1 MYKSLM
7 MQSLNSPLTM
17 FSPSRDEA
25 QQEQL
30 WEISI
35 NIVKDYLSPEVFEK
49 YGATLPAGAPSEQAD
64 QSGPSSE
71 QADQSGPPS
80 EQADQSGPPSEQA
93 DQSGPPSEQADQ
105 SNEPTTEGGSNA
117 QADHSEGTSGHGD
130 DKNAEEQEHS

>member
-49 YGATLPAGAPSEQAD
+49 YGATLATGVPSEQTD
-64 QSGPSSE
+64 QSGPS
-71 QADQSGPPS
+71 S

>member
-1 MYKSLM
+1 
-7 MQSLNSPLTM
+7 M

-49 YGATLPAGAPSEQAD
+49 YGATLPTSAPSEQAD
-64 QSGPSSE
+64 R
-71 QADQSGPPS
+71 
-80 EQADQSGPPSEQA
+80 
-93 DQSGPPSEQADQ
+93 

-117 QADHSEGTSGHGD
+117 KDGQSEGTSGRGGD
-130 DKNAEEQEHS
+130 QNAEEQQHS

>member
-49 YGATLPAGAPSEQAD
+49 YGATLATGAPSEQAD

-80 EQADQSGPPSEQA
+80 EQADQS
-93 DQSGPPSEQADQ
+93 
-105 SNEPTTEGGSNA
+105 NELTTEGGSNA

-130 DKNAEEQEHS
+130 DKNAEEREHS